1 MRPGIF
7 SRINK
12 PLRHLLAASFLWIA
26 AFGPGV
32 TLQPGASALAQDS
45 AARIDEA
52 LAGWHRS
59 AASQARDKYR
69 HPKETLLF
77 FGLRPDMTVVEIS
90 PANGWYTEIIAP
102 VVRDHGQFY
111 GASPKLGNDAP
122 EAMKKREAAYPAL
135 LAARPAVYGDA
146 KAINFDS
153 AAPVFAPAASVDL
166 IVTFRN
172 VHNWAKAGNAEA
184 MFKGFYAALKPGGI
198 LGVVEHRAK
207 PGTSMQQQ
215 INSGYMS
222 EATVTE
228 LARQAGFTLAAQS
241 EINANPLDTAD
252 HPGGVWNLP
261 PNLRGVADADKP
273 KYIAI
278 GESDR
283 MTLKF
288 VKP

>member
-1 MRPGIF
+1 MKPGIF
-7 SRINK
+7 SSINK
-12 PLRHLLAASFLWIA
+12 ALRPLLAAAFLWVA
-26 AFGPGV
+26 AFGPNM
-32 TLQPGASALAQDS
+32 TWQPGASALAQDS
-45 AARIDEA
+45 TARIDEA
-52 LAGWHRS
+52 LAGEHRS
-59 AASQARDKYR
+59 VANQARDKYR

-77 FGLRPDMTVVEIS
+77 FGLRPDMSVVEIS
-90 PANGWYTEIIAP
+90 PANGWYTEVIAP

-111 GASPKLGNDAP
+111 GASPRLGKDAP
-122 EAMKKREAAYPAL
+122 EAMKKREAAYVAM

-146 KAINFDS
+146 KAINFEPV
-153 AAPVFAPAASVDL
+153 APVFAPAASVDL
-166 IVTFRN
+166 VVTFRN

-184 MFKGFYAALKPGGI
+184 MFKGFYAALKPGGT

-215 INSGYMS
+215 IDSGYMT
-222 EATVTE
+222 EAAVIE
-228 LARQAGFTLAAQS
+228 LARNAGFVLAAQS

-261 PNLRGVADADKP
+261 PNLRGVSDADKP
-273 KYIAI
+273 KYLAI

-283 MTLKF
+283 MTMKF